1 MVKKIIKITSEHSQ
15 AKYRQIIQS
24 VINSI
29 ADGVVKKG
37 DKIPSIN
44 EIASEYNLSR
54 DTVML
59 AFNELKA
66 RGILGAVPGKGYF
79 VESDNIG
86 IEKKVL
92 LLFDEL
98 NSFKEELYNAFIENL
113 PDDTQVD
120 IYFHHFDINVFTSLI
135 KERVGK
141 YSAYVIMPANLTDI
155 LPVIKLLPQDKVYVI
170 DRKLSE
176 LEGYPVIYQSF
187 DEDMYNGLAAGAD
200 LIGKYERL
208 ILAYPGGKEPK
219 GFLTGFERFCND
231 NEIKYVVYDQIKT
244 KPIKKGDVFIL
255 PNDRML
261 VNLVK
266 RCWEKGL
273 EIGKDVGVIS
283 INDSSLKEVVANGI
297 TTISTDFKLM
307 GKTLADFVENK
318 KLGEVKNISR
328 FIKRNS
334 L

>member
-24 VINSI
+24 VINAI
-29 ADGVVKKG
+29 GEGLLTKG
-37 DKIPSIN
+37 DKVPSIN
-44 EIASEYNLSR
+44 EIANEYNLSR

-79 VESDNIG
+79 VESANIS

-120 IYFHHFDINVFTSLI
+120 IYFHHFDSNVFTSLI

-141 YSAYVIMPANLTDI
+141 YSAYVIMPANLTNI
-155 LPVIKLLPQDKVYVI
+155 LPVIQLLPKDKVYVI
-170 DRKLSE
+170 DRKLDE
-176 LEGYPVIYQSF
+176 LQGYPVIYQSF
-187 DEDMYNGLAAGAD
+187 DEDMYCGLEAGSEI
-200 LIGKYERL
+200 LQKYQKL
-208 ILAYPGGKEPK
+208 ILVYPGGKEPK
-219 GFLTGFERFCND
+219 GFLTGFGRFCADYNFPH
-231 NEIKYVVYDQIKT
+231 EVYDQLKD
-244 KPIKKGDVFIL
+244 KPINKGDVFIL

-261 VNLVK
+261 IRLVK
-266 RCWEKGL
+266 RCWEQKL
-273 EIGKDVGVIS
+273 AIGTDVGIIS
-283 INDSSLKEVVANGI
+283 INESALKEVVANGI
-297 TTISTDFKLM
+297 STISTDFKLM
-307 GKTLADFVENK
+307 GKTLADFVENNK
-318 KLGEVKNISR
+318 SGEVKNVSR
-328 FIKRNS
+328 FMQRLS

>member
-1 MVKKIIKITSEHSQ
+1 MVKNIIKITSEHSQ

-24 VINSI
+24 VINAIS
-29 ADGVVKKG
+29 DGKIKKG
-37 DKIPSIN
+37 DKVPSIN
-44 EIASEYNLSR
+44 EIANEYNLSR

-79 VESDNIG
+79 VESDNISVSSK
-86 IEKKVL
+86 IL

-98 NSFKEELYNAFIENL
+98 NTFKEELYNAFIENL

-141 YSAYVIMPANLTDI
+141 YSAYVIMPANLTNI
-155 LPVIKLLPQDKVYVI
+155 SSVIGLLPSDRVYVI
-170 DRKLSE
+170 DRKIPE

-187 DEDMYNGLAAGAD
+187 EEDIYNGLFSAKE
-200 LIGKYERL
+200 LLKNYKKI
-208 ILAYPGGKEPK
+208 ILAYPGGKEPR
-219 GFLTGFERFCND
+219 GFLTGFENFCKEFD
-231 NEIKYVVYDQIKT
+231 FKFSIYDQIKT

-261 VNLVK
+261 INLVK
-266 RCWEKGL
+266 RCWEKKL
-273 EIGKDVGVIS
+273 EIGKDVGIIS
-283 INDSSLKEVVANGI
+283 INDSALKEVVAKGI
-297 TTISTDFKLM
+297 STISTDFKLM
-307 GKTLADFVENK
+307 GQTLADFVENK
-318 KLGEVKNISR
+318 KVGEVKNKSK